1 MINENEER
9 MEVLYN
15 ACYGGWGIS
24 DKAMELYKL
33 RSVNDNSMGL
43 EYECDELLCRTDPIL
58 IQIYNEL
65 GDEMNTKWCKIKIKK
80 IPKKYENYY
89 FISEYDGKECVEI
102 NFTKYKLDTL
112 YNKITEILQ
121 SPNNNDIKIMEIAE
135 FISTFRA
142 LRV

>member
-1 MINENEER
+1 MIDEER

-15 ACYGGWGIS
+15 TCYGGWGIS

-33 RSVNDNSMGL
+33 RNINDNSIEL
-43 EYECDELLCRTDPIL
+43 VYDELLCRTDPIL

-102 NFTKYKLDTL
+102 DLTKYKLDTM

-121 SPNNNDIKIMEIAE
+121 STNNNDIKIMEIAE

>member
-9 MEVLYN
+9 IEILYN
-15 ACYGGWGIS
+15 TCYGGWGIS

-33 RSVNDNSMGL
+33 RNVNDNSMEL
-43 EYECDELLCRTDPIL
+43 ISDEYLCRTDPIL

-65 GDEMNTKWCKIKIKK
+65 GDEMNSKWCKIKIKK

-89 FISEYDGKECVEI
+89 FITEYDGKECVEI
-102 NFTKYKLDTL
+102 DFTKYKLDTM

-121 SPNNNDIKIMEIAE
+121 NTNNNDIKIMEIEE
-135 FISTFRA
+135 FISIFKLKT
-142 LRV
+142 V